1 MTNREYLATLSDEE
15 LSCYIYKGI
24 LEKIGIR
31 YNTSI
36 GGVASWLGSE
46 HHESDDYEYMVEG
59 KMFWFGGDG
68 E

>member
-15 LSCYIYKGI
+15 LSCYIYMGI

-31 YNTSI
+31 YNASI

-46 HHESDDYEYMVEG
+46 HHESDDYEYMVKG
-59 KMFWFGGDG
+59 KLFRF
-68 E
+68 EVTE